1 MAAIVIP
8 SRSSLLGGTELK
20 AAGLIAADTGHTAIA
35 MGHSVFA
42 VQMDWT
48 ACEIATGDEFYMVT
62 VEANTESATSTWTN
76 IGVLAVLGA
85 TAVVGGEGDA
95 PATGSARGAFFNPY
109 NHQVR
114 LKTWVNG
121 TIATGI
127 NFSAKAYPIESL
139 SY

>member
-20 AAGLIAADTGHTAIA
+20 AAGLIAADTGHAAIA

-62 VEANTESATSTWTN
+62 VEANTEAATSTWTN

-85 TAVVGGEGDA
+85 TALVGGEGDA
-95 PATGSARGAFFNPY
+95 PATGNVRAAFFNPY

-114 LKTWVNG
+114 LKTWVTG

-127 NFSAKAYPIESL
+127 NFSAKAYPLESL

>member
-1 MAAIVIP
+1 MADIVIP
-8 SRSSLLGGTELK
+8 SRSALLGGTELK
-20 AAGLIAADTGHTAIA
+20 AAGLIAADTAHTAIS
-35 MGHSVFA
+35 MGHSVFT

-48 ACEIATGDEFYMVT
+48 ACEIVSNDELYIVT
-62 VEANTESATSTWTN
+62 VEANTEAATTTWTN
-76 IGVLAVLGA
+76 IGYLAVLGA
-85 TAVVGGEGDA
+85 LEVNAGEGDA
-95 PATGSARGAFFNPY
+95 PATGSLRGAFFNPY